1 MLNKRLRN
9 LRIKNQYTQQYIA
22 DLLGVELR
30 TYQFYEAGTKKPT
43 LDKLVKIADILD
55 VPTDFLLGRD
65 DYLKKLGIHIDEPL
79 DVPPEQ
85 GRVRKRT
92 DDK

>member
-9 LRIKNQYTQQYIA
+9 LRIKNQYTQQNMA
-22 DLLGVELR
+22 ELLDIELR

-65 DYLKKLGIHIDEPL
+65 DYLKKIGVHIDEPI
-79 DVPPEQ
+79 DVPIGQ
-85 GRVRKRT
+85 GRVRKHT
-92 DDK
+92 EDK

>member
-9 LRIKNQYTQQYIA
+9 LRIKNQFTQQYMA
-22 DLLGVELR
+22 DLLGIDAR
-30 TYQFYEAGTKKPT
+30 TYRSYETGTIKPT

-65 DYLKKLGIHIDEPL
+65 DYLKKIGVQIDEPP
-79 DVPPEQ
+79 DVPPGK
-85 GRVRKRT
+85 GRARKRT

>member
-9 LRIKNQYTQQYIA
+9 LRIKNQYTQQYMA
-22 DLLGVELR
+22 EVLGIEAR
-30 TYQFYEAGTKKPT
+30 TYRAYETGTIKPT

-79 DVPPEQ
+79 DVPPGQ

>member
-9 LRIKNQYTQQYIA
+9 LRIKNQYTQQYMA
-22 DLLGVELR
+22 NLLNVELR
-30 TYQFYEAGTKKPT
+30 TYQSYETGTRKLT
-43 LDKLVKIADILD
+43 LDKLVQIADILD

-65 DYLKKLGIHIDEPL
+65 DYLKKIGVQIDEPP
-79 DVPPEQ
+79 DVPPGK
-85 GRVRKRT
+85 GRARKRT